1 VGRGGMT
8 LAGQNEYSGKS
19 EQGYSLFI
27 LSSFLMLLSSNLSLS
42 HFPSPLSLS
51 LFLQGIDIYRIA
63 QEDAAFALNLV
74 SYDMQQLVTVYIR

>member
-1 VGRGGMT
+1 
-8 LAGQNEYSGKS
+8 
-19 EQGYSLFI
+19 
-27 LSSFLMLLSSNLSLS
+27 MLLSSNLSLS

-74 SYDMQQLVTVYIR
+74 SYDMQQLVTVYIRWLSLDMSAGGIFPKRATINHPYKFMFRC